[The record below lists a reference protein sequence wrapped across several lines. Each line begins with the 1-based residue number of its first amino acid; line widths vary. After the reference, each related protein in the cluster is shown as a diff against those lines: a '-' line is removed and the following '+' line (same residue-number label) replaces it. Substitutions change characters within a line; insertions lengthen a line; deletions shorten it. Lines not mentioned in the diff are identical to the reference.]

1 MRLRDIF
8 VELLRQRGIERIGTS
23 ILKIAKSRDPIQTLA
38 VYVAIGRA
46 NICFAT
52 GGLKK
57 SFTLDGKLVE
67 EPPQAYVGDCD
78 NIIFTREELVERA
91 QGFPYIVVD
100 CSFFDLHT
108 EKEKKKVLFQIKCT
122 LGVIRDYMWDEKFV
136 VTGIKPPE
144 VPAVFYPSTV
154 DFLKEKIDSG
164 EIKRVILLDPN
175 AESVFEGE
183 KADCY
188 IIGGIVD
195 KSGNKTGLTS
205 KIGEM
210 LKENGIPFESKKILL
225 RGDVIGV
232 PDRINTIAE
241 LLLKVVLDGKEI
253 EEAIK
258 EVQSP
263 LVARWRLKKELP
275 KHTIRVDING
285 RPFRIVKKSLFKEFG
300 WLNIQP
306 KDFFVACKQLGF
318 LVVDDE
324 LLDRMLENAVRDERK
339 NRYILNYS

>member
-1 MRLRDIF
+1 MF

-46 NICFAT
+46 NVCFAT

-67 EPPQAYVGDCD
+67 EPPQAYVGDCN
-78 NIIFTREELVERA
+78 NIIFTREELVEKA
-91 QGFPYIVVD
+91 QGFPYIVID
-100 CSFFDLHT
+100 CSFFDLHS

-122 LGVIRDYMWDEKFV
+122 LGVVRDYMWDERLV
-136 VTGIKPPE
+136 VTGIRPPE

-154 DFLKEKIDSG
+154 DFLKEKMESG

-175 AESVFEGE
+175 AEDVFEGD

-195 KSGNKTGLTS
+195 KSGDKTGLTS

-210 LKENGIPFESKKILL
+210 LKANGIPFESKKILL

-232 PDRINTIAE
+232 PDRINSITE
-241 LLLKVVLDGKEI
+241 LLLKVILDGKEV
-253 EEAIK
+253 EEAIR

-275 KHTIRVDING
+275 KYSTRVDING
-285 RPFRIVKKSLFKEFG
+285 RPFRIVKKSLFNEFG

-306 KDFFVACKQLGF
+306 KDFFEACRQLGF
-318 LVVDDE
+318 FVMEDE
-324 LLDRMLENAVRDERK
+324 MLEKLLENAVKDERK
-339 NRYILNYS
+339 NRYIVSYS

>member
-1 MRLRDIF
+1 VF

-46 NICFAT
+46 NVCFAT

-67 EPPQAYVGDCD
+67 EPPQAYVGDCN
-78 NIIFTREELVERA
+78 NIIFTREELVEKA
-91 QGFPYIVVD
+91 QGFPYIVID
-100 CSFFDLHT
+100 CSFFDLHS

-122 LGVIRDYMWDEKFV
+122 LGVVRDYMWDERLV
-136 VTGIKPPE
+136 VTGIRPPE

-154 DFLKEKIDSG
+154 DFLKEKMESG

-175 AESVFEGE
+175 AEDVFEGD

-195 KSGNKTGLTS
+195 KSGDKTGLTS

-210 LKENGIPFESKKILL
+210 LKANGIPFESKKILL

-232 PDRINTIAE
+232 PDRINSITE
-241 LLLKVVLDGKEI
+241 LLLKVILDGKEV
-253 EEAIK
+253 EEAIR

-275 KHTIRVDING
+275 KYSTRVDING
-285 RPFRIVKKSLFKEFG
+285 RPFRIVKKSLFNEFG

-306 KDFFVACKQLGF
+306 KDFFEACRQLGF
-318 LVVDDE
+318 FVMEDE
-324 LLDRMLENAVRDERK
+324 MLEKLLENAVKDERK
-339 NRYILNYS
+339 NRYIVSYS